1 MTTKF
6 CVQHRSRQENEQLA
20 KNVSFAADH
29 KEKRVLQNQLLF
41 QCMAQER
48 STFLQIAIERAK
60 TNYAIYL
67 SDNWLLLFL
76 VVYFLSFEITAK
88 K

>member
-1 MTTKF
+1 MG
-6 CVQHRSRQENEQLA
+6 
-20 KNVSFAADH
+20 
-29 KEKRVLQNQLLF
+29 
-41 QCMAQER
+41 QER

-67 SDNWLLLFL
+67 SGNWFLLLL
-76 VVYFLSFEITAK
+76 VVYFLPFEIAAK